1 MLFRSSVQSIH
12 GVNLTAED
20 EDIQLFLEANKAEV
34 IDIKKLGE
42 DVQRFKSVKTL
53 VEYTPGSIKLEKLK
67 GMGNTVSILGFI
79 VFALAAIGL
88 LVCCYNCRCCCCT
101 PFRGLYKTFRMMN
114 VCGKCIVRKNEKI
127 ANDTATTDFSRYME
141 YRRKIDKDAK
151 ANRRYRMKQIGRAHV

>member
-1 MLFRSSVQSIH
+1 MLFRS
-12 GVNLTAED
+12 AEV
-20 EDIQLFLEANKAEV
+20 EELRAREIATRTRRLAEQLREADAENIEIGSDTESDFTVDLEANRAEV

-114 VCGKCIVRKNEKI
+114 VCRKCIVRKNEKI
-127 ANDTATTDFSRYME
+127 ENDTATTE
-141 YRRKIDKDAK
+141 
-151 ANRRYRMKQIGRAHV
+151 IGRAHV